1 MYAVFLHRYD
11 AAGLINEL
19 AKYCVSETFS
29 ATDVLYTDNVKGSET
44 KQNIN
49 RKTEAKSLFSKATKG
64 ERCDPLKK
72 ETNKKTIYN
81 TKP

>member
-29 ATDVLYTDNVKGSET
+29 DVLYTDNVKGSET

-49 RKTEAKSLFSKATKG
+49 RKTEAKSLSSPRLQKG
-64 ERCDPLKK
+64 NAVML
-72 ETNKKTIYN
+72 
-81 TKP
+81 